1 MRSWITPVSSI
12 GLGGLLAGLGLLF
25 LGSGTVAKV
34 GFGIAL
40 LAVLF
45 LVADILPRGVMGGW
59 GGAPGLRASARPAAP
74 EPEYIDHADVPSE
87 QAWAQEQER
96 YRRKSD

>member
-1 MRSWITPVSSI
+1 MRSWITPASSI

-45 LVADILPRGVMGGW
+45 LVADMLPRGVMGW
-59 GGAPGLRASARPAAP
+59 GGAQGLRASAKPAPP

-96 YRRKSD
+96 YRHKGE